1 MSKTKNNKIR
11 TCELFGGVGGFRLG
25 LKGWNGKSSTSGYKE
40 DLNSKYEVVF
50 SNQWEP
56 STKIQHASMVY
67 ENRWG
72 KDGHTNVDITTLD
85 TDKYEEL
92 LVNPTLLTIARQRG
106 NIDCGGLR
114 FIIVGYG
121 NFYQLV
127 KEIKNGHISICL
139 EKNVDL
145 TIVPEKIFEFLKSKY

>member
-1 MSKTKNNKIR
+1 MSNKNQIIDDLFNFLLEIR
-11 TCELFGGVGGFRLG
+11 YVAIYQNDELIFNQRQGTSD
-25 LKGWNGKSSTSGYKE
+25 SSS
-40 DLNSKYEVVF
+40 S
-50 SNQWEP
+50 
-56 STKIQHASMVY
+56 
-67 ENRWG
+67 
-72 KDGHTNVDITTLD
+72 D

-92 LVNPTLLTIARQRG
+92 LVNPTLLTTARQRG

-139 EKNVDL
+139 DKNVDL
-145 TIVPEKIFEFLKSKY
+145 TNVPEKIFEFLKSNYSELN

>member
-1 MSKTKNNKIR
+1 MNNTNQIIDDLFNFLLEIR
-11 TCELFGGVGGFRLG
+11 YVAIYQNDELTFKQR
-25 LKGWNGKSSTSGYKE
+25 KQTSDSSS
-40 DLNSKYEVVF
+40 
-50 SNQWEP
+50 W
-56 STKIQHASMVY
+56 
-67 ENRWG
+67 
-72 KDGHTNVDITTLD
+72 D

-106 NIDCGGLR
+106 NIDFGGLR
-114 FIIVGYG
+114 FIILGYG

-145 TIVPEKIFEFLKSKY
+145 TIVPEKIFEFLKSKYSQLN

>member
-1 MSKTKNNKIR
+1 MNN
-11 TCELFGGVGGFRLG
+11 
-25 LKGWNGKSSTSGYKE
+25 
-40 DLNSKYEVVF
+40 
-50 SNQWEP
+50 SNQIIDDLFNFLLEIRYVAIYQNDELNFKQRQQT
-56 STKIQHASMVY
+56 SDSSSS
-67 ENRWG
+67 
-72 KDGHTNVDITTLD
+72 D

-106 NIDCGGLR
+106 NVDCGGLR

-145 TIVPEKIFEFLKSKY
+145 TIVPEKIFDFLKSKYIQLN

>member
-1 MSKTKNNKIR
+1 MNNTNQIIDDLFNFLLEIR
-11 TCELFGGVGGFRLG
+11 YVAIYQNAELTFKQR
-25 LKGWNGKSSTSGYKE
+25 KQTSDSSS
-40 DLNSKYEVVF
+40 S
-50 SNQWEP
+50 
-56 STKIQHASMVY
+56 
-67 ENRWG
+67 
-72 KDGHTNVDITTLD
+72 D

-145 TIVPEKIFEFLKSKY
+145 TIVPEKIFEFLKSKYSQLN

>member
-1 MSKTKNNKIR
+1 MNNTNQIIDDLFNFLLEIR
-11 TCELFGGVGGFRLG
+11 YVAIYQNDELSFNQR
-25 LKGWNGKSSTSGYKE
+25 NQTSDSSS
-40 DLNSKYEVVF
+40 S
-50 SNQWEP
+50 
-56 STKIQHASMVY
+56 
-67 ENRWG
+67 
-72 KDGHTNVDITTLD
+72 D

-145 TIVPEKIFEFLKSKY
+145 TIVPEKIFEFLKSKYSQLNN

>member
-1 MSKTKNNKIR
+1 MNNTNQIIDDLFNFFLEIR
-11 TCELFGGVGGFRLG
+11 YVAIYQNSELTFKQR
-25 LKGWNGKSSTSGYKE
+25 KQTSDSSS
-40 DLNSKYEVVF
+40 S
-50 SNQWEP
+50 
-56 STKIQHASMVY
+56 
-67 ENRWG
+67 
-72 KDGHTNVDITTLD
+72 D

-145 TIVPEKIFEFLKSKY
+145 TIVPEKIFEFLKSKYSQLN

>member
-1 MSKTKNNKIR
+1 MNNTNQIIDDLFNFLLEIR
-11 TCELFGGVGGFRLG
+11 YVAIYQNDELTFKQR
-25 LKGWNGKSSTSGYKE
+25 KQTSDSSS
-40 DLNSKYEVVF
+40 S
-50 SNQWEP
+50 
-56 STKIQHASMVY
+56 
-67 ENRWG
+67 
-72 KDGHTNVDITTLD
+72 D
-85 TDKYEEL
+85 TDIYEEL

-145 TIVPEKIFEFLKSKY
+145 TIVPEKIFEFLKSKYSQLN

>member
-1 MSKTKNNKIR
+1 MNNTNQIIDDLFNFLLEIR
-11 TCELFGGVGGFRLG
+11 YVAIYQNDELTFKQREQTS
-25 LKGWNGKSSTSGYKE
+25 NSSSS
-40 DLNSKYEVVF
+40 DS
-50 SNQWEP
+50 
-56 STKIQHASMVY
+56 
-67 ENRWG
+67 
-72 KDGHTNVDITTLD
+72 
-85 TDKYEEL
+85 DKFEEL

-145 TIVPEKIFEFLKSKY
+145 TIVPEKIFEFLKSKYSQLN

>member
-1 MSKTKNNKIR
+1 MNNTNQIIDDLFNFLLEIR
-11 TCELFGGVGGFRLG
+11 YVAIYQNAELTFKQR
-25 LKGWNGKSSTSGYKE
+25 KQTSDSSS
-40 DLNSKYEVVF
+40 S
-50 SNQWEP
+50 
-56 STKIQHASMVY
+56 
-67 ENRWG
+67 
-72 KDGHTNVDITTLD
+72 D

-106 NIDCGGLR
+106 NIDCEGLR

-145 TIVPEKIFEFLKSKY
+145 TIVPEKIFEFLKSKYSQLN

>member
-1 MSKTKNNKIR
+1 MNNTNQIIDDLFNFLLEIR
-11 TCELFGGVGGFRLG
+11 YVAIYQNDELTFKQR
-25 LKGWNGKSSTSGYKE
+25 KQTSDSSS
-40 DLNSKYEVVF
+40 S
-50 SNQWEP
+50 
-56 STKIQHASMVY
+56 
-67 ENRWG
+67 
-72 KDGHTNVDITTLD
+72 D

-127 KEIKNGHISICL
+127 KEIKTGHISICL
-139 EKNVDL
+139 EKYVDL
-145 TIVPEKIFEFLKSKY
+145 TIVPEKIFEFLKSKYSQLN